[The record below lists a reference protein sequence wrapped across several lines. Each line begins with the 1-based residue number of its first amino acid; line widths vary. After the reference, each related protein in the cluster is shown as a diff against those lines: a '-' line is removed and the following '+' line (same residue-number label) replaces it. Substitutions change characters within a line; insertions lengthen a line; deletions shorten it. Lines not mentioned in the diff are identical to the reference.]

1 MISLPRQEIPLVDL
15 KRQYEPIREEI
26 METIGQ
32 VLANGSYILGENVE
46 AFENEFAAYCG
57 ARHAIG
63 VASGTDA
70 LTLCLAALGI
80 RRGDEVITVPNTFV
94 ATVNSILYHGGR
106 PVFVDVDRS
115 TGIMDPRLIREKITQ
130 KTKAI
135 IPVHLYGHPAPIAP
149 LKEIADSLNL
159 PVIEDACQAHGTEF
173 EGQKVGHAGMCGAF
187 SFYPSKNLG
196 AYGDS
201 GLILTDNNELAQKL
215 RMLRNYG
222 EREKYHHQFIG
233 FNSRLDEI
241 QAAVLRVKLRHLD
254 DWVDGRRKVA
264 QKYTDHLGDLKNLE
278 LPVQRPDA
286 KHSYY
291 LYVIRTKKRELLRN
305 WLRKEGILTGIHYP
319 VPIHLEESYRFLNI
333 PPGSFPISEKMADE
347 ILSLPMYPELTD
359 GEISFVSDSIRRF
372 SKTNEN
378 QFG

>member
-1 MISLPRQEIPLVDL
+1 
-15 KRQYEPIREEI
+15 
-26 METIGQ
+26 
-32 VLANGSYILGENVE
+32 
-46 AFENEFAAYCG
+46 
-57 ARHAIG
+57 
-63 VASGTDA
+63 
-70 LTLCLAALGI
+70 
-80 RRGDEVITVPNTFV
+80 
-94 ATVNSILYHGGR
+94 
-106 PVFVDVDRS
+106 
-115 TGIMDPRLIREKITQ
+115 
-130 KTKAI
+130 
-135 IPVHLYGHPAPIAP
+135 
-149 LKEIADSLNL
+149 
-159 PVIEDACQAHGTEF
+159 VIEDACQAHGTEF